1 MALVAVAAA
10 ALSFVSLWRLGQL
23 AGYGA
28 LSALYP
34 VVLDLGAASSCA
46 AWLHT
51 RSRQASA
58 MTWALLGL
66 SVVLNGTV
74 HWLESTGQLPGWP
87 LVVGVAAIPPLTL
100 GLVVHLVI
108 SMDREPAAV
117 EPAASQPE
125 RPAVSPVAVPERP
138 AAPSPVVPASPRAK
152 PNPGPL
158 VAPVAVAEPKAPKAE
173 QGDDLAALR
182 KEKDR
187 LRKAA
192 ARAKAKEEREQASG

>member
-1 MALVAVAAA
+1 MRTVVRTSMALVALAAA

-23 AGYGA
+23 AGYGSLA
-28 LSALYP
+28 ALYP

-51 RSRQASA
+51 KSRQASA

-66 SVVLNGTV
+66 SVLLNGTV
-74 HWLESTGQLPGWP
+74 HWLESTKQLPGWP

-108 SMDREPAAV
+108 SMDREL
-117 EPAASQPE
+117 
-125 RPAVSPVAVPERP
+125 VAE
-138 AAPSPVVPASPRAK
+138 
-152 PNPGPL
+152 PNPGLAVP
-158 VAPVAVAEPKAPKAE
+158 PVPVAEPKSKP
-173 QGDDLAALR
+173 GDDLAELR

-187 LRKAA
+187 KRKAA
-192 ARAKAKEEREQASG
+192 YRAAKKEREQASG

>member
-1 MALVAVAAA
+1 
-10 ALSFVSLWRLGQL
+10 
-23 AGYGA
+23 
-28 LSALYP
+28 
-34 VVLDLGAASSCA
+34 
-46 AWLHT
+46 
-51 RSRQASA
+51 
-58 MTWALLGL
+58 
-66 SVVLNGTV
+66 
-74 HWLESTGQLPGWP
+74 
-87 LVVGVAAIPPLTL
+87 VVGVAAIPPLTL